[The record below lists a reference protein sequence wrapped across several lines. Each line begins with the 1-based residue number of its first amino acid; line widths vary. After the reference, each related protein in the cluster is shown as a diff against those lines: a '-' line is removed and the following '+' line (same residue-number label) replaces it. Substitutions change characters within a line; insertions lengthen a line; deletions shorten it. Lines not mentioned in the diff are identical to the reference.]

1 MGKASLKQVLRNFLQ
16 TFEDMEGTRDGPE
29 HEDRYLSE
37 FCTLKELTERLKRD
51 PDPGFSCS
59 EGLKEVNRRKNR
71 YKDILPYD
79 YTRVVIEEYPGV
91 PGSDYINANYVKGST
106 GSTCAYIA
114 SQGQFFLLLLLLIS
128 LSFLACF
135 ASCCTRRHLPVS
147 CCDVS
152 PFFE

>member
-16 TFEDMEGTRDGPE
+16 TFEEMEERREGPE

-51 PDPGFSCS
+51 PDPRFSCS
-59 EGLKEVNRRKNR
+59 EGLKDVNRRKNR

-79 YTRVVIEEYPGV
+79 YTRVLIEEYPGV

-114 SQGQFFLLLLLLIS
+114 SQGEPF
-128 LSFLACF
+128 
-135 ASCCTRRHLPVS
+135 PP
-147 CCDVS
+147 
-152 PFFE
+152 PFFSKGH